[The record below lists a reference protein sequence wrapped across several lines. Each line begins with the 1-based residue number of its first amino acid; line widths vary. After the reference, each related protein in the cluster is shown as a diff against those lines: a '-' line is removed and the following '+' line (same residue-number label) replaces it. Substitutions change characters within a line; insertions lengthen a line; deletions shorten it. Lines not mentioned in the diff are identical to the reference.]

1 MDSVGMDTVGMVC
14 LSKPAACPSDE
25 SETDTL
31 AILVESVR
39 VHQLLAVCVPARG
52 ACRES
57 TVTELPSIVGRHLV
71 AAACA

>member
-14 LSKPAACPSDE
+14 LNQPAVCPSDE

-39 VHQLLAVCVPARG
+39 VHQLVAVCVPESCKR
-52 ACRES
+52 CLPRE
-57 TVTELPSIVGRHLV
+57 H
-71 AAACA
+71 CN